1 MTKRRSYGLTGN
13 STFALQARKQLIELL
28 LRQDKAIQQL
38 FIQNADELAAEIRR
52 YEVTGNAY
60 QLNEVIDTLL
70 QQQAS
75 KLEEG
80 LTLILLD
87 GLQVSVEAGIYQS
100 KQATLRVLNRAGID
114 WKPMERSY
122 FRQHT
127 KAVEAMQTRT
137 IKGLNLSDRIWG
149 KSRQSRD
156 AIGSIVREAIAAGE
170 HPYRVAEMLEQ
181 YVRNG
186 ANSLASEYPNMI
198 ERLEGNIPM
207 NLSYESLRLART
219 EMAAAFGEA
228 TRQAAELNPSNKGV
242 KWSLSNAGVA
252 CDKCISIAGHDEGK
266 GEGVY
271 SLETL
276 PEYPAHPNCLCDLS
290 EVTEDVEDFADRLIE
305 WMANPMAQQD
315 IEHWYQTVYKTGNL

>member
-1 MTKRRSYGLTGN
+1 MTKRRVYGLSGN

-38 FIQNADELAAEIRR
+38 FIKSADDLAAEIRR
-52 YEVTGNAY
+52 LETTGNAY
-60 QLNEVIDTLL
+60 QLSEIIDALL
-70 QQQAS
+70 QQQADA
-75 KLEEG
+75 LEEE
-80 LTLILLD
+80 LKTILLE
-87 GLQVSVEAGIYQS
+87 GLQISVEAGLHQS
-100 KQATLRVLNRAGID
+100 KQATLRVLNRAKID
-114 WKPMERSY
+114 WKPMERSF

-170 HPYRVAEMLEQ
+170 HPYKVAEMLEQ

-186 ANSLASEYPNMI
+186 AGSLVSEYPNMI

-228 TRQAAELNPSNKGV
+228 TRQAAELNPSNKGIR
-242 KWSLSNAGVA
+242 WRLSNVGVA
-252 CDKCISIAGHDEGK
+252 CDKCRDIASRDEGK

-276 PEYPAHPNCLCDLS
+276 PDYPAHPNCLCDLS

-305 WMANPMAQQD
+305 WMANPVAQQD
-315 IEHWYQTVYKTGNL
+315 IEHWYQTVYKTGEI

>member
-1 MTKRRSYGLTGN
+1 MTKRRVYGLSGN
-13 STFALQARKQLIELL
+13 STFSLQARKQLIELL

-87 GLQVSVEAGIYQS
+87 GLQLSIEAGIHQS
-100 KQATLRVLNRAGID
+100 KQATLRILNRAGMD
-114 WKPMERSY
+114 WKPMERLF

-170 HPYRVAEMLEQ
+170 HPYKVAEMLEQ

-186 ANSLASEYPNMI
+186 AGSLVSEYPNMI

-228 TRQAAELNPSNKGV
+228 TRQAAELNPSNKGIR
-242 KWSLSNAGVA
+242 WSLSNAGVA
-252 CDKCISIAGHDEGK
+252 CDKCKTIANHDEGK

-305 WMANPMAQQD
+305 WMANPIAQQD
-315 IEHWYQTVYKTGNL
+315 IEHWYQTVYKTGEI

>member
-1 MTKRRSYGLTGN
+1 MTKHRIYALSGN
-13 STFALQARKQLIELL
+13 STFALEARKQLIELL

-38 FIQNADELAAEIRR
+38 FIQNADELATEIRR
-52 YEVTGNAY
+52 YEVAGNAY

-87 GLQVSVEAGIYQS
+87 GLQVSVEAGIHQS

-156 AIGSIVREAIAAGE
+156 AIGSIVREAIATGE

-186 ANSLASEYPNMI
+186 ANSLVSEYPNMI
-198 ERLEGNIPM
+198 DRLEGNIPM

-228 TRQAAELNPSNKGV
+228 TRQAAELNPSNKGIR
-242 KWSLSNAGVA
+242 WRLSNAGVA
-252 CDKCISIAGHDEGK
+252 CDKCIGIAGHDEGK

-315 IEHWYQTVYKTGNL
+315 IEHWYQTVYKTGEI

>member
-1 MTKRRSYGLTGN
+1 MTKRRVYGLSGN
-13 STFALQARKQLIELL
+13 STFSLQARKQLIELL

-87 GLQVSVEAGIYQS
+87 GLQLSIEAGIHQS
-100 KQATLRVLNRAGID
+100 KQATLRILNRAGLD
-114 WKPMERSY
+114 WKPMERSF

-170 HPYRVAEMLEQ
+170 HPYKVAEMLEQ

-186 ANSLASEYPNMI
+186 AGSLVSEYPNMI

-228 TRQAAELNPSNKGV
+228 TRQAAELNPSNKGIR
-242 KWSLSNAGVA
+242 WSLSNAGVA
-252 CDKCISIAGHDEGK
+252 CDKCRTIASHDEGK

-276 PEYPAHPNCLCDLS
+276 PDYPAHPNCLCNLS

-315 IEHWYQTVYKTGNL
+315 IEHWYQTVYKTGEI

>member
-1 MTKRRSYGLTGN
+1 MTKRRIYALSGN
-13 STFALQARKQLIELL
+13 STFALEARKQLIELL

-38 FIQNADELAAEIRR
+38 FIQNADELAAEIRK
-52 YEVTGNAY
+52 YEVSGNAY
-60 QLNEVIDTLL
+60 QLNEVIDKLL

-87 GLQVSVEAGIYQS
+87 GLQASIEAGIHQS

-114 WKPMERSY
+114 WKPMERS
-122 FRQHT
+122 FLRQHT
-127 KAVEAMQTRT
+127 KAVEAMETRT

-149 KSRQSRD
+149 QSRKTRD
-156 AIGSIVREAIAAGE
+156 AIGSVVREAIATGE

-186 ANSLASEYPNMI
+186 AGSLVSDYPNMI

-228 TRQAAELNPSNKGV
+228 TRQAAELNPSNKGIQ
-242 KWSLSNAGVA
+242 WSLSNAGVA
-252 CDKCISIAGHDEGK
+252 CDKCIGIAGHNEGK

-290 EVTEDVEDFADRLIE
+290 EVTEGVEDFVDRLIE
-305 WMANPMAQQD
+305 WMANPLEHQD
-315 IEHWYQTVYKTGNL
+315 IERWYQTVYKTEDI